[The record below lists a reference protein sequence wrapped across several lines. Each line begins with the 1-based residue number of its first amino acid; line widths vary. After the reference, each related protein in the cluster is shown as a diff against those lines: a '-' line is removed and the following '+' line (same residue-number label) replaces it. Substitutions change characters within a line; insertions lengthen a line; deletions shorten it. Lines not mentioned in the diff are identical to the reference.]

1 MIYFI
6 ELHRRQLSKSASW
19 PFYSEVAPHK
29 ECHVFFGPYKAALAS
44 KTQVFPASNCTALE
58 PFLIKVQRLIISN
71 YLFQFEASGIL
82 KLLVLLRSIELPSYH
97 GSLSLPSLG
106 SKTIQAETHPQ
117 KTYQKIPHNDCKTH
131 AISSNSP
138 AQVDR

>member
-29 ECHVFFGPYKAALAS
+29 ECHVFFGPYKAAHAS
-44 KTQVFPASNCTALE
+44 KTQVFPASNCTALV
-58 PFLIKVQRLIISN
+58 KVQRLIILN

-131 AISSNSP
+131 GISSNSP
-138 AQVDR
+138 AQVDG